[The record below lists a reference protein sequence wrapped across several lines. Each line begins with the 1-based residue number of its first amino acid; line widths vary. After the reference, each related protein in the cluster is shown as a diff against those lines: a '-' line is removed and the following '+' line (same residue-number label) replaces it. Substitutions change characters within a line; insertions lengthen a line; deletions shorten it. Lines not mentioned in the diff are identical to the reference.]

1 LFSRAAYD
9 PTMGEE
15 LGTTVSVNFTKPFP
29 VFPLEGVVLLPH
41 AVLRLFIFEPRYRQM
56 VEHAL
61 DKCGQIAMAVFEGDD
76 WKRSYHDCPPVRR
89 SVCIGQIVHHERLPD
104 GNYRIA
110 LQGVC
115 RARIRDEVRP
125 DADRLYRT
133 ARLDPTEVEQPSED
147 ELFLIR
153 DALTTRLEREPLTQ
167 LASVCAL
174 EREMEER
181 EIPTSALLELVTLS
195 VLTDKHT
202 QYRLLSEGDVHKRG
216 HIVESELDRLSKVL
230 ALAGRQHDPEAPRGV
245 TWN

>member
-1 LFSRAAYD
+1 MAQ
-9 PTMGEE
+9 EQ
-15 LGTTVSVNFTKPFP
+15 GTTVSVNFTKPFP

-61 DKCGQIAMAVFEGDD
+61 DNSGQIAMAVFDGDD
-76 WKRSYHDCPPVRR
+76 WKRQYHDCPPVRR

-110 LQGVC
+110 LQGIC
-115 RARIRDEVRP
+115 RARIREELRP
-125 DADRLYRT
+125 DAARLYRA
-133 ARLDPTEVEQPSED
+133 ARLEPTEVDQPDED
-147 ELFLIR
+147 DLFLIR
-153 DALTTRLEREPLTQ
+153 DSLTTRLEREPLTQ

-195 VLTDKHT
+195 VLTDKQT
-202 QYRLLSEGDVHKRG
+202 QYRLLAEGDVYKRG
-216 HIVESELDRLSKVL
+216 TIVETELDRLSRVL
-230 ALAGRQHDPEAPRGV
+230 DFAGRQHDPGAPRGV

>member
-1 LFSRAAYD
+1 MD
-9 PTMGEE
+9 EE
-15 LGTTVSVNFTKPFP
+15 QGTTVSVNFTKPFP

-61 DKCGQIAMAVFEGDD
+61 DNSGQVAMAVFEGDD
-76 WKRSYHDCPPVRR
+76 WKRQYHDCPPVRK
-89 SVCIGQIVHHERLPD
+89 SVCIGQIVHHESLPD

-115 RARIRDEVRP
+115 RARIREEMRP
-125 DADRLYRT
+125 DADRLYRA
-133 ARLDPTEVEQPSED
+133 ARLEPTETDQPSED
-147 ELFLIR
+147 DLFLIR

-174 EREMEER
+174 DRELEDR
-181 EIPTSALLELVTLS
+181 EIPTAALLELVTLS

-202 QYRLLSEGDVHKRG
+202 QYQLLAEGDVHKRG
-216 HIVESELDRLSKVL
+216 HIVEAELDRLSTVL
-230 ALAGRQHDPEAPRGV
+230 KAAQLQHDPEAPRGV
-245 TWN
+245 SWN